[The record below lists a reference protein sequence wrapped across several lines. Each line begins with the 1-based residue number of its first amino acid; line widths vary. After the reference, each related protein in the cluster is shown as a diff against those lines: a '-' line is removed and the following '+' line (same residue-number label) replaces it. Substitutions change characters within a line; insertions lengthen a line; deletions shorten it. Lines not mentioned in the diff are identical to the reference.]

1 MNFQAPVKTFDWPL
15 TVPLLMDSLHLR
27 QTFFF
32 FKSLAGLSSTC
43 KFIFI
48 LVFDCLPKISVAF

>member
-32 FKSLAGLSSTC
+32 FKATLGSL
-43 KFIFI
+43 
-48 LVFDCLPKISVAF
+48 LPVNLFLF